1 MAGSGRSGDLVT
13 SSSEAFCRDYA
24 RRMQDAFAA
33 GPIDAIGQL
42 ASALLNAL
50 QQESHVFI
58 AGNGGSAANAM
69 HLANDFLYGI
79 GKDFGVGL
87 RVEALPANASIVTC
101 LANDMS
107 YDEVFAEQIRLK
119 GRADDLLLV
128 LSGSGNSPN
137 IVRAIEAAHARK
149 MKTFAV
155 LGFSGGR
162 CRGSVQCP
170 IHFAVDDM
178 QISEDLQLMVGHMC
192 MQWIRAQLAEQ
203 GGPGA

>member
-1 MAGSGRSGDLVT
+1 MT
-13 SSSEAFCRDYA
+13 SSDAFCRDYA
-24 RRMQDAFAA
+24 RRLQHAFAE
-33 GPIDAIGQL
+33 GPISAIGQL
-42 ASALLNAL
+42 ATALLDAL
-50 QQESHVFI
+50 QQGTHVFI

-79 GKDFGVGL
+79 GKEFGVGL
-87 RVEALPANASIVTC
+87 RVEALPANASILTC

-119 GRADDLLLV
+119 GRPGDLLIV

-137 IVRAIEAAHARK
+137 VVRAIEAAHTRE

-162 CRGSVQCP
+162 CRGAVQCP

-192 MQWIRAQLAEQ
+192 MQWVRARLAEQ
-203 GGPGA
+203 GGGGA